1 MVSALF
7 ERLAAPSALR
17 QAWRRVRRNA
27 RAAAGP
33 GRPDQDGVAAFAADS
48 EQAIATLSRSLL
60 DGRYRPGRLRRVV
73 LAKPDGG
80 QRVLAIPAAA
90 DRVVQT
96 AAAIELDRLIDPTL
110 SDASFAY
117 RRGRSVAHAIGR
129 VTTYRL
135 WGCGWVVDGDIR
147 RYFDTIP
154 HGPLLRALAGRV
166 DCPAVRGLVAGWLA
180 GFRQARIG
188 KWGAYGV
195 AQGAPISPLL
205 ANLYLDPVDRAIDR
219 KTSRLVRYADDF
231 VVLCRDR
238 AAAQACRTRLTAVLA
253 TYGLALHPDKTDVT
267 TFARGF
273 EFLGHRFHGAAV
285 TPLPPA
291 AGTQGDD
298 RSAPAARGGRDEIP
312 ATLPISRLAC
322 APDYRNLGKNDGS
335 GQGGPG

>member
-1 MVSALF
+1 MVS
-7 ERLAAPSALR
+7 PSALR
-17 QAWRRVRRNA
+17 HAWRRVRRNA
-27 RAAAGP
+27 RAAA
-33 GRPDQDGVAAFAADS
+33 RSDRQDQDGVAAFAADS
-48 EQAIATLSRSLL
+48 EQAIATLSRCLL
-60 DGRYRPGRLRRVV
+60 DGRYRPGRLRRAV

-80 QRVLAIPAAA
+80 RRVLAIPTVA

-96 AAAIELDRLIDPTL
+96 AAAVALDRLIDPTL

-180 GFRQARIG
+180 GFRRARVG

-231 VVLCRDR
+231 VVLCRDQ
-238 AAAQACRTRLTAVLA
+238 AAAQACRARLETVLA
-253 TYGLALHPDKTDVT
+253 THGLALHPDETAVT
-267 TFARGF
+267 TFDKGF
-273 EFLGHRFHGAAV
+273 EFLGHRFQGAAV
-285 TPLPPA
+285 TPLPPTA
-291 AGTQGDD
+291 ETAGDGG
-298 RSAPAARGGRDEIP
+298 SAPAARGDRDEVSAAWP
-312 ATLPISRLAC
+312 TSRLAC
-322 APDYRNLGKNDGS
+322 ALNDCSLDKNDRS